1 MLSKTIP
8 KSLAKGVLNAGLLAT
23 EAGTI
28 GRVIGDFYLSAA
40 AFHGMDKVINLTF
53 EPMGVMVVLSI
64 GIALLNYS
72 QLQPRYEDED
82 DEEEEVPSS
91 TSQVPTHR
99 ASTGLVHAR

>member
-1 MLSKTIP
+1 M
-8 KSLAKGVLNAGLLAT
+8 
-23 EAGTI
+23 

-82 DEEEEVPSS
+82 DEEEEDNEDELESYDDNDNDDELD
-91 TSQVPTHR
+91 R
-99 ASTGLVHAR
+99 